1 MTANAAH
8 QSEFS
13 HEAVARLTKLYG
25 SLRAKSIIESLKS
38 PGTKYYLRVNTLKST
53 PEEVVSLLRSEGIEA
68 STFERLNDAVY
79 LLVKGPYGIANHDKF
94 VIAKKEA
101 AEAVY
106 MGANLY
112 GPGVVSAKGVWEG
125 DCVNIV
131 NPRGY
136 VVAEG
141 VAMMDGD
148 EMVARKR
155 GLAVKVT
162 RSIYKVPSVRELEI
176 YREGLVYDQS
186 LPAIVAGHVL
196 NPKPGWLVVDMCAA
210 PGGKATHAAQLME
223 GEGTVIA
230 VDRSESKCQRIIENA
245 QRLGLKNIVVKTADS
260 RYLDL
265 TMEDL
270 KGSVDA
276 IILDPPC
283 SALGVRP
290 TLYYERGEN
299 DFQALSAYQWQFL
312 KVAARLLRR
321 GGLLLYS
328 TCTLTL
334 EENELLMERAVK
346 ELGLRLRRQ
355 NPLYGSGGFLSVG
368 YMVQRFEPDL
378 HDTPGFFIA
387 LLEKV

>member
-1 MTANAAH
+1 MTAMIK

-13 HEAVARLTKLYG
+13 PEAISRLTKLYG
-25 SLRAKSIIESLKS
+25 SPRAKSIIESLKT
-38 PGTKYYLRVNTLKST
+38 PGTKYYLRVNTLRST
-53 PEEVVSLLRSEGIEA
+53 PEEVVSLLRGEGIEA
-68 STFERLNDAVY
+68 FTFGKLNDVVY
-79 LLVKGPYGIANHDKF
+79 LPVKGPYKIAKLEKF
-94 VIAKKEA
+94 VIAEKEA

-112 GPGVVSAKGVWEG
+112 GPGVISAKGVLEG
-125 DCVNIV
+125 DYVNV
-131 NPRGY
+131 TNPRGY

-141 VAMMDGD
+141 LAMMDGD

-162 RSIYKVPSVRELEI
+162 RSIYKVPSVRELDI
-176 YREGLVYDQS
+176 YYKGLVYDQC

-230 VDRSESKCQRIIENA
+230 VDRSESKCRRIVENA
-245 QRLGLKNIVVKTADS
+245 QRLGLKNIVVRAADS

-299 DFQALSAYQWQFL
+299 DFRALSAYQWQFL

-334 EENELLMERAVK
+334 EENELLVEKAVK

-355 NPLYGSGGFLSVG
+355 NPFYGSRGFLNMD